1 MSKPSKPRLPSK
13 TCRDAPAAAAA
24 EPTSTSAASPAPATP
39 AAAGPIDAD
48 TLDEAFIKAL
58 EDDFIQHGAAT
69 IAAIRSDKPTD
80 YVKIVAALR
89 AKEANDAIDPLRK
102 MSDAELDRRIE
113 ELAAC
118 AGYEIRR
125 VASPATEPGEG

>member
-1 MSKPSKPRLPSK
+1 
-13 TCRDAPAAAAA
+13 
-24 EPTSTSAASPAPATP
+24 
-39 AAAGPIDAD
+39 
-48 TLDEAFIKAL
+48 
-58 EDDFIQHGAAT
+58 
-69 IAAIRSDKPTD
+69 
-80 YVKIVAALR
+80 VKIVAALR